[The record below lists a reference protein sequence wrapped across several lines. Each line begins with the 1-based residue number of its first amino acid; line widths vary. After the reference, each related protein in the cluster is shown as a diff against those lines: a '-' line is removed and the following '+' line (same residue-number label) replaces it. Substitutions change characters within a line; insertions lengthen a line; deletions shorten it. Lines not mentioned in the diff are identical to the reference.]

1 VPAWKLEVHRTG
13 YGPRPFRVHAG
24 RCPDGH
30 GKEITRYEALR
41 LLSDGIEACPF
52 CGRTASSGSTAPHSR
67 PARPPSESDL
77 LRLSCNG
84 ACRWRVDRVLSGMAG
99 WTDGDGAAF
108 VVGRSLGIF
117 DESVTFTQVKGVFWT
132 DNPLGNALHEV
143 LLQLVAAGVLE
154 RREEPEDEQFRWS
167 GR

>member
-1 VPAWKLEVHRTG
+1 
-13 YGPRPFRVHAG
+13 
-24 RCPDGH
+24 
-30 GKEITRYEALR
+30 
-41 LLSDGIEACPF
+41 
-52 CGRTASSGSTAPHSR
+52 
-67 PARPPSESDL
+67 
-77 LRLSCNG
+77 
-84 ACRWRVDRVLSGMAG
+84 MAG
-99 WTDGDGAAF
+99 WTDWDGAAF

-132 DNPLGNALHEV
+132 GNPLGNALHEV